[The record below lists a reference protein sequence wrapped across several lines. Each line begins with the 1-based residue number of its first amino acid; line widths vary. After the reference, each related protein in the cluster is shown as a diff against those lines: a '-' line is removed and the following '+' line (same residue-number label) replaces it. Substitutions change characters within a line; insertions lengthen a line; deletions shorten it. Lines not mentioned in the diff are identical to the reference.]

1 MMLKTTLALL
11 CALFLFAGCGDSNN
25 PVLLRLDMKKGETF
39 TLVSKIST
47 DVQSMSLNT
56 EEVIKLSV
64 DSADNNEM
72 VLVGDVVSIK
82 SESDMMG
89 EKESYNSD
97 KKTEE
102 MTADELEMHNEFTK
116 VLNTNFH
123 FKVNNRGQ
131 LTRGMT
137 YQDGQTMASEE
148 NPFDLDNFFISFPEK
163 EIKVGDSWEEEKT
176 SAFLDIK
183 SVFTYKV
190 KEITDKEVII
200 SVTKNI
206 GPIKGVSQGN
216 VASGDYVIDRAT
228 GRLLKGSLVMN
239 MQAALGG
246 GTATYSFETK

>member
-1 MMLKTTLALL
+1 MLKPTVTLLAAIL
-11 CALFLFAGCGDSNN
+11 LFAGCKSSDK
-25 PVLLRLDMKKGETF
+25 PVLLRLNMKKGETF
-39 TLVSKIST
+39 TLISKIST

-72 VLVGDVVSIK
+72 VLVGDVISIK

-102 MTADELEMHNEFTK
+102 MTADELEMHGEFTK
-116 VLNTNFH
+116 ILNSNFH

-137 YQDGQTMASEE
+137 YQDGQTLASEE

-163 EIKVGDSWEEEKT
+163 EIKVGDTWEEEKT

-183 SVFTYKV
+183 SVFVYKI
-190 KEITDKEVII
+190 KEINNNEVII

-206 GPIKGVSQGN
+206 GPIKGINQGN
-216 VASGDYVIDRAT
+216 TATGDYIIDRST
-228 GRLLKGSLVMN
+228 GRLLKGSLVMQ
-239 MQAALGG
+239 MQSGLGG
-246 GTATYSFETK
+246 GKATYSFETK